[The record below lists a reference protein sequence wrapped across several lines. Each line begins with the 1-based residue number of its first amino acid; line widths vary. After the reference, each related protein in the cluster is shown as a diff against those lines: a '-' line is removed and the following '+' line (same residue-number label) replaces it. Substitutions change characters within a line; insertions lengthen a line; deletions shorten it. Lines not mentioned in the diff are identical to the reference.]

1 MTSLRSLHRLAL
13 GLAVCAAWALPGA
26 PLRADAEGD
35 SPFTFTPPAGW
46 RRAPG
51 SNGMVYYTDPEAAA
65 DCRIYL
71 SPPRTVSVDDFPKM
85 FEELFRERLS
95 ALGNMGY
102 VYEGHHE
109 PSAEQNGD
117 GVFYIY
123 DQIVLENDAGEALY
137 YQAKFVSKG
146 PHAQMLEW
154 VGDLKRCAFGSIQA
168 KSSFDTLRLKAAGH
182 LSGEQH
188 LEG

>member
-1 MTSLRSLHRLAL
+1 VTSLRSLRRLVL
-13 GLAVCAAWALPGA
+13 GLATCAAWGLSGA

-51 SNGMVYYTDPEAAA
+51 PEGMVYYTDPEAAA
-65 DCRIYL
+65 DCRIYV
-71 SPPRTVSVDDFPKM
+71 SPPRTVPVDDFRRM
-85 FEELFRERLS
+85 YDELFRERLG

-102 VYEGHHE
+102 VYENHHE
-109 PSAEQNGD
+109 PSSEQSDD
-117 GVFYIY
+117 GLYQIY
-123 DQIVLENDAGEALY
+123 DQVVVENDAGDALY

-146 PHAQMLEW
+146 DHAQMLEW

-168 KSSFDTLRLKAAGH
+168 KLSFDTIRLKATNDP
-182 LSGEQH
+182 STEKR